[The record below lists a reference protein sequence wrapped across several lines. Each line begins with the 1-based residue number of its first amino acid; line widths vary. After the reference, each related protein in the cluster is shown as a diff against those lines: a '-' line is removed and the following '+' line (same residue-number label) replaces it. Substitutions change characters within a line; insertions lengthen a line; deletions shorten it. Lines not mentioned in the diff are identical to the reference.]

1 MDSEEL
7 EPGEELEPPCG
18 AEPAEDTLNE
28 GHSDTLEVISS
39 ELEGFSEEEPSEG
52 CSWGPAELPSEELE
66 FISSEEEEE
75 ATNPGDMAELSEDCE
90 EVLSEDSSPE
100 LEVLLA
106 HLGWDSWLTGGR
118 PQRVPLE

>member
-7 EPGEELEPPCG
+7 EPGEELEQPCG
-18 AEPAEDTLNE
+18 AEPAEDALNE

-39 ELEGFSEEEPSEG
+39 ELEGFSEDEPSEG

-66 FISSEEEEE
+66 FISSEEEE
-75 ATNPGDMAELSEDCE
+75 ATNPGDVEELSEDCE
-90 EVLSEDSSPE
+90 EVLSEDSGPE

-106 HLGWDSWLTGGR
+106 HLGWDSWLAKGR
-118 PQRVPLE
+118 PRRVLLE